1 MKENIATLLIIFA
14 FLVIVTEVPKIVDKP
29 IQDSRIGIT
38 QGVKNN
44 SDNGKTYTAT
54 HNEGEDFE
62 TEPRRSMSVENQT
75 RSVNKEVSMKMEDR
89 VRKVE
94 KASKQVKEMENPV
107 KRLSGVVR
115 NLFVGNENPQTATQD
130 VKIIIKDGH
139 RGMNGFKGDIVGFN
153 SQGVIINKVSG
164 VVSNVVKLGDGN
176 AEARIALTKEEYE
189 YIKDNLVSGEY
200 TVYGLPSKDPD
211 YIETYTIREFE
222 TDIYNEIAVG
232 EEIYIN
238 YHDRIGLSNFI
249 KTEAISVFID
259 PFKDKLIVKASV
271 EAKDLD
277 LFDLYMINGGS
288 YTVSRQS

>member
-14 FLVIVTEVPKIVDKP
+14 LLVIITEVPKIVDKP
-29 IQDSRIGIT
+29 TQDSRIGIT
-38 QGVKNN
+38 QGIKNN
-44 SDNGKTYTAT
+44 NDNDKSYPVT
-54 HNEGEDFE
+54 HNEGEEFE
-62 TEPRRSMSVENQT
+62 TETGRAISVENKT
-75 RSVNKEVSMKMEDR
+75 KSVTKEGSMEREDSIR
-89 VRKVE
+89 EVE
-94 KASKQVKEMENPV
+94 KASKEVKTTENPV
-107 KRLSGVVR
+107 KRLSGTVR

-153 SQGVIINKVSG
+153 SQGVIMNEVSG
-164 VVSNVVKLGDGN
+164 AVSNVVKLGDGN

-189 YIKDNLVSGEY
+189 YIKDYLVSGEY
-200 TVYGLPSKDPD
+200 IVSGLPSKDPD

-222 TDIYNEIAVG
+222 TDIYNEITVG

-238 YHDRIGLSNFI
+238 YHDRIGLRNFI
-249 KTEAISVFID
+249 KTEATSVFID

-271 EAKDLD
+271 EARDID

-288 YTVSRQS
+288 YTVSKQP